1 MGMKT
6 LDLSVKF
13 DEDLEQYQIFDK
25 EHPEVILAT
34 AYTKESAYSKMLE
47 LAIAGAHST

>member
-1 MGMKT
+1 MKT

-25 EHPEVILAT
+25 EHPDVILAT
-34 AYTKESAYSKMLE
+34 ACTKESAYSKMLE
-47 LAIAGAHST
+47 LAIAGAHTS